1 VQDRRSDPWHTA
13 HCAYK
18 HRKTSMPGCSLQMRC
33 DTNLRGGAC
42 VTNSDT
48 FLDQRAADFTGS
60 TRSLHVGVA
69 EKADLCFDGGEAVLG
84 IGTAECAGISA
95 WRLAVSA
102 RDHTD
107 LIYKNKK
114 HRIVKCVYSRCFKTK
129 THTVP
134 W

>member
-1 VQDRRSDPWHTA
+1 
-13 HCAYK
+13 
-18 HRKTSMPGCSLQMRC
+18 MRC
-33 DTNLRGGAC
+33 DANLRGGAC

-69 EKADLCFDGGEAVLG
+69 EKADLCFDGCEAVLG

-107 LIYKNKK
+107 LGERAADFSTSTSI
-114 HRIVKCVYSRCFKTK
+114 RIESTRS
-129 THTVP
+129 
-134 W
+134 